1 VTAEPEGH
9 RPPAPADPAAMHRVT
24 PETERVAEDVIA
36 YVRDRLHAAPRPFAT
51 PRSPAELAADAGETV
66 TEEGIGGEAALRI
79 FAEALAPAS
88 VPIENPRFLAFIPA
102 APTAAAKLF
111 DMALAA
117 TPMYAGAWR
126 SAAGTVYAENQ
137 ALRWLADLA
146 GMPEEAGGCFVQG
159 GTVGN
164 LSALVTARHAFV
176 AEHGRPPGR
185 MRLAA
190 TDQAHS
196 SVVAAAEV
204 MDAEVLAVA
213 PDARGRLTGA
223 ALEQALA
230 RDGGEGVF
238 AVAATGGTTNL
249 GVIDD
254 LAGIAAVCA
263 RRGLWFHID
272 AAYGGAALA
281 APSVRPKFAGVER
294 CDSIIVDPHKW
305 LFSPFDCCALLYR
318 RPELAQAA
326 HRQHAGY
333 LDAARVGGDWNPSDF
348 GIHLTRRARG
358 LPFWFSLAAHGTRA
372 YADAVEQTLTVARE
386 AQREIE
392 SRPYLELVNE
402 PDLTVLCIRRTGW
415 SPDDY
420 RRWSA
425 RLLSDGLAMVT
436 PTEVDGEI
444 VTRICVVNPRTTAAD
459 IELILDTMA

>member
-1 VTAEPEGH
+1 VTAEPEH
-9 RPPAPADPAAMHRVT
+9 VRPGTAADPAAMHRVT
-24 PETERVAEDVIA
+24 TETEAVADDVVA
-36 YVRDRLHAAPRPFAT
+36 YVRERLRSAPRAFAP
-51 PRSPAELAADAGETV
+51 PRTPAELAAAAGATV
-66 TEEGIGGEAALRI
+66 TEEGIGGEAALQI
-79 FAEALAPAS
+79 FAETLAPAS

-102 APTAAAKLF
+102 APSHAAKLF

-117 TPMYAGAWR
+117 TPIYAGSWR

-146 GMPEEAGGCFVQG
+146 GMPDAAGGCFVQG

-164 LSALVTARHAFV
+164 LSALVAARHAFV

-185 MRLAA
+185 LRLAA

-196 SVVAAAEV
+196 SVAAAAAV
-204 MDAEVLAVA
+204 MDAEVLAIA

-223 ALEQALA
+223 ALEDALA
-230 RDGGEGVF
+230 RDGGEGLF
-238 AVAATGGTTNL
+238 AVTATGGTTNL

-254 LAGIAAVCA
+254 LAGIAEVCA
-263 RRGLWFHID
+263 HRGLWFHID

-281 APSVRPKFAGVER
+281 APSVRQRFAGVER
-294 CDSIIVDPHKW
+294 CDSIIIDPHKW
-305 LFSPFDCCALLYR
+305 LYAPFDCCALLYR

-333 LDAARVGGDWNPSDF
+333 LDAARVGSDWNPSDF

-372 YADAVEQTLTVARE
+372 YTEAVEESLSVARA
-386 AQREIE
+386 AQAEIE
-392 SRPYLELVNE
+392 RRPYLELVNE
-402 PDLTVLCIRRTGW
+402 PDLTVLCIRRVGW
-415 SPDDY
+415 SADDY

-425 RLLSDGLAMVT
+425 GLLADGLAMVT

-444 VTRICVVNPRTTAAD
+444 MTRICVVNPRTTAAD
-459 IELILDTMA
+459 IGMVLDTMA